1 MPGIWRVVLWIRM
14 RIYNG
19 WWCSKIKEFIQKK
32 SYASVTPDCM
42 PLYWIRRNYAQVYFH
57 THTQFRGSLNLER
70 LWHLM
75 PIELVLFR
83 HNTEWSHLFTE
94 TKASCDFIS
103 INNKSHSSE
112 QSEKQNASVIVIRM
126 LRYASQ
132 QRGSTGPFNTFYV
145 YATHLIYIVWVMRWG
160 TNNVPC
166 LNLSKWCVIPADTPS
181 VPV

>member
-1 MPGIWRVVLWIRM
+1 MVVFKNQ
-14 RIYNG
+14 RIYTKKKVMLLSHLTV
-19 WWCSKIKEFIQKK
+19 CLFIGFEETMHKFI
-32 SYASVTPDCM
+32 ST
-42 PLYWIRRNYAQVYFH
+42 H

-112 QSEKQNASVIVIRM
+112 QSEKQNASVIVIRT